1 MPYCEIHYH
10 AKRGSLCA
18 GCHKPITGNVIFSF
32 LFFFL
37 KKEISYTPNTRAGK
51 QQQQQEQAF
60 NLIFLLYLNLPFL
73 YYNTIIITR
82 HTMWMNLL
90 FVYCS
95 FVSLFCFV
103 FSQKNEIRS
112 LHHCHVQEIS
122 PGTLCLLLLPETV
135 EKGHVQRARRQALLS
150 RMFRAPF
157 RMNIVVVF
165 SGSPNKCGRN
175 NNNKKKTTNDKMI
188 WNLGWERGGSTRETR
203 RRIRTF
209 SIKMYTIT
217 K

>member
-1 MPYCEIHYH
+1 MLFQGGSFFVHEGMPYCEIHYH

-32 LFFFL
+32 LFL

-60 NLIFLLYLNLPFL
+60 NLIFLLYLTCLFL

-95 FVSLFCFV
+95 FVCLF
-103 FSQKNEIRS
+103 
-112 LHHCHVQEIS
+112 
-122 PGTLCLLLLPETV
+122 
-135 EKGHVQRARRQALLS
+135 
-150 RMFRAPF
+150 FR
-157 RMNIVVVF
+157 
-165 SGSPNKCGRN
+165 
-175 NNNKKKTTNDKMI
+175 KKKRNQVVASLPCSR
-188 WNLGWERGGSTRETR
+188 NFTRNTLSAL
-203 RRIRTF
+203 IA
-209 SIKMYTIT
+209 
-217 K
+217 

>member
-1 MPYCEIHYH
+1 MLFQGGSFFVHEGMPYCEIHYH

-95 FVSLFCFV
+95 VTPGDREMAILLVSVLKV
-103 FSQKNEIRS
+103 
-112 LHHCHVQEIS
+112 
-122 PGTLCLLLLPETV
+122 V
-135 EKGHVQRARRQALLS
+135 EAQVSEGSACQAGC
-150 RMFRAPF
+150 
-157 RMNIVVVF
+157 N
-165 SGSPNKCGRN
+165 
-175 NNNKKKTTNDKMI
+175 
-188 WNLGWERGGSTRETR
+188 
-203 RRIRTF
+203 
-209 SIKMYTIT
+209 
-217 K
+217 